1 MHRNCTVWSPDE
13 FTLAR
18 NNSHWYCRL
27 CNEDI
32 FPFNHIENDLEFR
45 QALHDSNTSQCLE
58 PLDPDSEI
66 FDPFE
71 INDDSDHIVEY
82 QGELDPD
89 KNYFNQFS

>member
-1 MHRNCTVWSPDE
+1 MCLFDVSDE

-32 FPFNHIENDLEFR
+32 FPFNHTENDSEL
-45 QALHDSNTSQCLE
+45 QQTLHDPSTSQCLD
-58 PLDPDSEI
+58 PLDPDSDI

-71 INDDSDHIVEY
+71 INDESDHIVEH
-82 QGELDPD
+82 QGGLDPD
-89 KNYFNQFS
+89 KKTSINSLTI